1 MKTLETEKV
10 MKAFATKVVNRAI
23 NNLAKQDHIDTGT
36 LAQNLDYSVVVYPSG
51 ALELDFTAPFYWK
64 FQEKGVKGSSGKN
77 SPKGKRNGYNSPF
90 KFTSKN
96 IPESAVLPWVKRK
109 GIKGRDKKGKFI
121 SHKTLAY
128 LIGRSIA
135 LYGIPA
141 TRFFSTAFRYEAK
154 RLPDDIRKAYASD
167 VNKFLRFAIKDY
179 NTKYN

>member
-64 FQEKGVKGSSGKN
+64 FQEKGVKGSSGQN

-109 GIKGRDKKGKFI
+109 GIKGRDASGKFI

-179 NTKYN
+179 NTK